1 MGKETAWMDQAMEA
15 SPRSDQNL
23 PVKILAVGDPS
34 EWEQQGNLLPVG
46 GIAFLSFH
54 EVTDALL
61 NELNPSTIFSPVLA
75 RRFDCIELAIL
86 LHNLGFTGAYR
97 AMTKDMP
104 KPDLIEREVRQM
116 CPRLDFQL
124 LLAN

>member
-1 MGKETAWMDQAMEA
+1 MGRETAWMDRTADT
-15 SPRSDQNL
+15 SPRSDHNA

-34 EWEQQGNLLPVG
+34 EWQQQGNHLPVG

-54 EVTDALL
+54 EVTDTVLG
-61 NELNPSTIFSPVLA
+61 EYDPSMILSPVLA
-75 RRFDCIELAIL
+75 RHFDCIELAVL

-97 AMTKDMP
+97 AMAKDMP
-104 KPDLIEREVRQM
+104 KPELIEREVRQM

-124 LLAN
+124 LVAN